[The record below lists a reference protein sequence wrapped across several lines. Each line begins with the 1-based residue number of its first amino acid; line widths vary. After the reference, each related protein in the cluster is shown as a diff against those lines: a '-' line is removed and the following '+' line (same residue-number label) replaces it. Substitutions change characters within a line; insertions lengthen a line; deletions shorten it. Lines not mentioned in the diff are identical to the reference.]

1 MASSFAD
8 ALKRFAGR
16 LPFAAKQGGKAD
28 ASAADAQLRRLTARQ
43 VALIAAVLVLTTIPP
58 VFVNHPIGY
67 IPVMFFVI
75 LLALSWVYLCL
86 AGKRIAVDV
95 DLRDGSATRGTSCA
109 LPVILK
115 NRSKFPVVDARV
127 HLYVANPY
135 GVIEQDAPVTVLVDG
150 MADARI
156 DAGVSLEHMGVY
168 TAGVK
173 NVVLYDPFKFLH
185 KTVDCSYENR
195 VVSIPYEAEIDS
207 VELSCLIMQESFT
220 PQRAVISDDVDYAGV
235 RDYEFGDPMKSVH
248 WKLSARTE
256 NLQTRLFETTVSSS
270 TSIIMDFHGPDYT
283 VQQLMA
289 CMDGVVELAL
299 ASARLAAARNM
310 ELKVCYEG
318 REGAVALKELPSTA
332 ELEELTRTLPC
343 LSPDISARYAAD
355 LVAVETS
362 GRATSDNIVLCTS
375 KLEREMVAQLV
386 AACSR
391 RVNVTV
397 FLVVPHDFKR
407 DFYKDNRGLMGELK
421 GAGMTCIV
429 VSGCEEL
436 EVSVDGG

>member
-1 MASSFAD
+1 MVHDFKEIFVSLAD
-8 ALKRFAGR
+8 R
-16 LPFAAKQGGKAD
+16 LPFAAGRSKAD
-28 ASAADAQLRRLTARQ
+28 TSTADEQLRRLTARQ
-43 VALIAAVLVLTTIPP
+43 ATVVAAVLVLTVIPP
-58 VFVNHPIGY
+58 IFVNHPIGY
-67 IPVMFFVI
+67 IPVVFFAV
-75 LLALSWVYLCL
+75 LLASSWAYLCFI
-86 AGKRIAVDV
+86 GKGLSVDV
-95 DLRDGSATRGTSCA
+95 DLQDGSATRGTSCA
-109 LPVILK
+109 LPVVLK
-115 NRSKFPVVDARV
+115 NRSKLPVVDARLY
-127 HLYVANPY
+127 LYVANPY
-135 GVIEQDAPVTVLVDG
+135 GLLEQDAPVTVLVDG
-150 MADARI
+150 MADAQI
-156 DAGVSLEHMGVY
+156 DAGVSLEHVGVY

-173 NVVLYDPFKFLH
+173 SVVLCDPFKFLH
-185 KTVDCSYENR
+185 KTVDCSHEGS
-195 VVSIPYEAEIDS
+195 VVSTPFEAGIDS
-207 VELSCLIMQESFT
+207 VELSRLIMHESYT
-220 PQRAVISDDVDYAGV
+220 PQRTVISDDVDYAGV

-283 VQQLMA
+283 GQQLMA

-310 ELKVCYEG
+310 ELKICYEG
-318 REGAVALKELPSTA
+318 REGAVALKELPATA
-332 ELEELTRTLPC
+332 ELEELTRTFPC

-355 LVAVETS
+355 LVAVETT

-386 AACSR
+386 AACTR

-397 FLVVPHDFKR
+397 FLVVPRNLKR
-407 DFYKDNRGLMGELK
+407 DFYKNNRGLMSELK

-436 EVSVDGG
+436 EVSVDEG